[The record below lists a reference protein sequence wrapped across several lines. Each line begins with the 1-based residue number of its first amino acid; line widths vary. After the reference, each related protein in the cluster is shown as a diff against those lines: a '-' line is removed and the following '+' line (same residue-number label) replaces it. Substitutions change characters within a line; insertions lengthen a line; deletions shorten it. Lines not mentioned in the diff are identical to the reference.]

1 MATKAKGGKPQVE
14 LQVSAADKK
23 KALETAISQIE
34 KQYGKG
40 AVMKLG
46 QATAMQVDAISTGS
60 LSAWIWRW
68 ESAAC
73 RAGSIIEIYGPES
86 SGKTTVALQII
97 AQAQKA
103 GRRGC
108 FYRRGARARSRL
120 CPGAGR

>member
-60 LSAWIWRW
+60 LGLDRLRLSTLSTRSIPFTQRRW
-68 ESAAC
+68 V
-73 RAGSIIEIYGPES
+73 SILI
-86 SGKTTVALQII
+86 L
-97 AQAQKA
+97 
-103 GRRGC
+103 C
-108 FYRRGARARSRL
+108 L
-120 CPGAGR
+120 CPSRTPASRRLRSWRR